1 MAISKIRLMAMAV
14 LAYLAFAAFCLAGH
28 LAINPGGKKT
38 ETGNYDYNE
47 KNGGEANVIKDEN
60 RERETEP
67 AAVVP
72 DWPEYVLPDSY
83 LVEPEGF
90 LGIDAVVV
98 GKDGYLYE
106 PWYINEYMGYDWVYV
121 LTDDDELMRR
131 VMVLKF
137 IQDELSKRGVAFCV
151 AISVNKASEMP
162 QFIPEFYKDSHYVL
176 DDDYVRPYVRFKKM
190 LKDKGVYHIDSSSLY
205 KSIGLT
211 NSFAKTGTHWNKL
224 ASFETTRAVMNEI
237 DRQTGRTIEKLV
249 FDEIVKKKTPAPF
262 YANEQDIFNI
272 GYAGN
277 RQAMKDAIIDDWYY
291 WPDVYLEQG
300 GAGDR
305 LGHTIIQGGSF
316 SHDFVYYFKD
326 KKIAKSVTAYYYNNN
341 GNVDVNWEKEIGKA
355 EFVLFEV
362 NEQHVYNMGG
372 GTPGDTSTN
381 IIDSLY
387 FWLAGNPVG

>member
-1 MAISKIRLMAMAV
+1 MAISKIRLVAMAV
-14 LAYLAFAAFCLAGH
+14 LAYLAFAAFCFAGH

-38 ETGNYDYNE
+38 GTENYNHNE

-60 RERETEP
+60 RERETAP

-106 PWYINEYMGYDWVYV
+106 PWYINEYMGYDWAYV

-162 QFIPEFYKDSHYVL
+162 QFIPDFYKDSRYTL
-176 DDDYVRPYVRFKKM
+176 DDDYVRPYVRFLKM
-190 LKDKGVYHIDSSSLY
+190 LREKGVYHVDSSSLY

-237 DRQTGRTIEKLV
+237 DRQTGRNIEKLV
-249 FDEIVKKKTPAPF
+249 FDEIVRKKTPAPF
-262 YANEQDIFNI
+262 YANEQDIFDI

-277 RQAMKDAIIDDWYY
+277 RQAMRDAIIDEWYY
-291 WPDVYLEQG
+291 WPNVYLEHG
-300 GAGDR
+300 GEGDR

-316 SHDFVYYFKD
+316 AHDFVYYFKD
-326 KKIAKSVTAYYYNNN
+326 KKIARSVTAYYYNNN
-341 GNVDVNWEKEIGKA
+341 GNVDVDWGKEIGKA

-372 GTPGDTSTN
+372 GIPGDTSTN